1 MERRKIWISYVLLL
15 LGGFFG
21 VHKFYLNRP
30 LWGLAYLL
38 TGGFFCIGLLW
49 DLFTIPSQ
57 VRRCNQAMG
66 LEEYPSPRNV
76 TGHAELQ
83 RRLAL
88 LEAAERVE
96 KLHRRLDDLETLSAA
111 RGLRSR

>member
-1 MERRKIWISYVLLL
+1 MEPRKVWVSYLLLL

-21 VHKFYLNRP
+21 IHKFYLNRP
-30 LWGLAYLL
+30 VWGVVYLL
-38 TGGFFCIGLLW
+38 TGGLFCVGLLW

-66 LEEYPSPRNV
+66 LEGPPDLRAAMEQ
-76 TGHAELQ
+76 HELH

-88 LEAAERVE
+88 LEASDRIQQFQ
-96 KLHRRLDDLETLSAA
+96 RRLDNLETLSSMRSN
-111 RGLRSR
+111 RGS